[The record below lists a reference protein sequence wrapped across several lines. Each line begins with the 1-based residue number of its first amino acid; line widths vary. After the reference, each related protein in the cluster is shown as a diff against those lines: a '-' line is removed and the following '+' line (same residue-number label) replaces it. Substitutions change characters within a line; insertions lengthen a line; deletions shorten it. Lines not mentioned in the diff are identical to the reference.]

1 MDTAS
6 LVGQTLGQYRVVEQ
20 VGEGGMATVFKAFQ
34 PGLNRD
40 VALKVLPPHFASK
53 PGFTERFMREAQ
65 AIGNLHHPNI
75 LPVYDS
81 GQDKGYSYIVMRYV
95 PNATTLVEEMKSTL
109 STERIIELISQIGDA
124 LDHAHKAGII
134 HRDVKPSNVLMDG
147 KWALLSDFGLAK
159 MVETSSDLTGSGV
172 GIGTPAYM
180 SPEQGMG
187 KEVDHRTDLY
197 ALGIIL
203 YEMLTG
209 QVPHR
214 AETPLATVLR
224 RVNEPLPMPRS
235 LNSDIPEAVER
246 VLLKTLA
253 PEPEDRYDSAE
264 AMVQA
269 LKDGFGPAPADIA
282 QHTVPSGLNVEKT
295 DAAAREST
303 SAPSKP
309 VQTSTSGSSKTILF
323 VGGFLFIGLVL
334 LLILGGIGVLVFR
347 QPEKNDPAIVQ
358 VEVTT
363 PPEDTPTTAPS
374 PTPEPTQKLAD
385 TIEQAATDTP
395 QPEPT
400 ATEEIVEPTATP
412 TPAAP
417 EIPAEMS
424 GQEVYDITYEQAVS
438 WQPDAVLSE
447 ISTSGLDPLDGDGKS
462 SSWILKYWSPSSKG
476 TISFVIAD
484 GVQSS
489 TPTDLPVPQAI
500 VANDVILDTKQLVD
514 IANAAGAETYT
525 VQGYRPIASLTPYPL
540 DKNKLTWYLNYSGG
554 DYRVVY
560 TVIIDAVTGDV
571 IQAIDLE

>member
-1 MDTAS
+1 MDTAG
-6 LVGQTLGQYRVVEQ
+6 LVGQTLGQYRIVEK

-95 PNATTLVEEMKSTL
+95 PNATTLVEEMKNTL
-109 STERIIELISQIGDA
+109 STERIIELIDQIGAA

-214 AETPLATVLR
+214 AETPLATVLK

-235 LNSDIPEAVER
+235 LNPDIPEPVER
-246 VLLKTLA
+246 VLLKALA
-253 PEPEDRYDSAE
+253 HKPEDRYDSAE
-264 AMVQA
+264 EMVQA
-269 LKDGFGPAPADIA
+269 LKGGFGPEPADIA
-282 QHTVPSGLNVEKT
+282 MNTVPSGITAGKT
-295 DAAAREST
+295 ATPAEEAT
-303 SAPSKP
+303 SATSKP
-309 VQTSTSGSSKTILF
+309 IQVSSSGSSKNVLAI
-323 VGGFLFIGLVL
+323 VGFLFIGLVL

-347 QPEKNDPAIVQ
+347 EPEKSEPAVVQ

-363 PPEDTPTTAPS
+363 PLEDTPTTA

-385 TIEQAATDTP
+385 TIEQPATNTP
-395 QPEPT
+395 QPEPTAT

-424 GQEVYDITYEQAVS
+424 GLEVYDITYEQAVS

-447 ISTSGLDPLDGDGKS
+447 IATSGLDPLDGDGKS
-462 SSWILKYWSPSSKG
+462 SSWMLKYWSPSSKG
-476 TISFVIAD
+476 TNSFFIAE
-484 GVQSS
+484 GNLTS
-489 TPTDLPVPQAI
+489 TPSDLPVPQAI

-514 IANAAGAETYT
+514 IANGAGAETYT

-540 DKNKLTWYLNYSGG
+540 DKNRLTWYLNYAGG